1 MCAFEEFPTWLSLG
15 SIFNFMRC
23 SLFITV
29 WRIFFKSFSVSKCL
43 PLFFLI
49 SIRIPIGTGEEHQN
63 TDEEV
68 PGSPPALSFFF
79 FVFWK
84 WILKKLNQTMMK
96 TIFEFDEI
104 NSKVCIKSFNFR
116 IIYFKL
122 WRILFKN
129 LKYFHQ
135 VRSNLIMIWCNFTI
149 PWMVFITS
157 IIKEW
162 ITSLHL

>member
-1 MCAFEEFPTWLSLG
+1 
-15 SIFNFMRC
+15 MRC

-43 PLFFLI
+43 LLFFLL
-49 SIRIPIGTGEEHQN
+49 SLRIQFGTGVEHQ
-63 TDEEV
+63 TMEQEV
-68 PGSPPALSFFF
+68 PGSPPASLSFFF

-96 TIFEFDEI
+96 TLFEFDEI
-104 NSKVCIKSFNFR
+104 KVCIKSSNVR
-116 IIYFKL
+116 IIFFKL
-122 WRILFKN
+122 WIILFKN
-129 LKYFHQ
+129 LKSLN
-135 VRSNLIMIWCNFTI
+135 RICSNFIMIWCNFTI